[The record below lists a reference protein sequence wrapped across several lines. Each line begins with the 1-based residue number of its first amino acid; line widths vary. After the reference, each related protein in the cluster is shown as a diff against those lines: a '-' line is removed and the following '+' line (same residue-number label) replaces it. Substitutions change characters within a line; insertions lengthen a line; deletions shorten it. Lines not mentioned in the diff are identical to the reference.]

1 MVLPLQK
8 LIHLHSNSDCAS
20 EYSDS
25 EDEPRKK
32 RKVAKS
38 RNRKKRSVLSK
49 VTKPF
54 RSRRSAKDPPM
65 SQDTSADLN
74 GYIDAHKSSSVDA
87 PVTRV
92 SDTNIL
98 NPNVFAGTLSA
109 DSDPYPRSG
118 PYRGTMVVPTKK

>member
-8 LIHLHSNSDCAS
+8 LIHLHSNSDCDS
-20 EYSDS
+20 EYSDW
-25 EDEPRKK
+25 EDEPREK
-32 RKVAKS
+32 RKS
-38 RNRKKRSVLSK
+38 RNSKKRSVLSK

-54 RSRRSAKDPPM
+54 RSRRSTKEPPK

-92 SDTNIL
+92 SDTNTLNPHISLEIL
-98 NPNVFAGTLSA
+98 NA
-109 DSDPYPRSG
+109 DLDPHSRSG
-118 PYRGTMVVPTKK
+118 LCKDTTVALTKK